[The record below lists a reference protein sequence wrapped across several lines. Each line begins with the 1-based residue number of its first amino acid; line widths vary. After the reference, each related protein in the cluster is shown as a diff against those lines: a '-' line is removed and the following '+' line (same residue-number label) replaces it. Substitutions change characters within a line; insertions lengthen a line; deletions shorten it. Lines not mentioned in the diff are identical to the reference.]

1 MLADVPHIGNYRLM
15 WVCKITQKA
24 ALAIIRISRTHCG
37 EPAWTSARGQAQF
50 LHIHYPYGS
59 TFPWLKWPWSPDW
72 KNPYIIRSTHLL
84 QFTCHAKF
92 CQNSQVTVSWLRL
105 SNIEDTWRY
114 AWTPKWSSLS
124 TLEMGWNP
132 RHANCTTVLWH
143 CGVLSSLVLQ
153 HSVA

>member
-1 MLADVPHIGNYRLM
+1 M

-72 KNPYIIRSTHLL
+72 KNPYIIHSFGQLTCCSLL
-84 QFTCHAKF
+84 VMQSFARILKWPSAGWGFQTLKIH
-92 CQNSQVTVSWLRL
+92 
-105 SNIEDTWRY
+105 EDICINPQMEQPQY
-114 AWTPKWSSLS
+114 AWDGLKPLITRQLYNGSL
-124 TLEMGWNP
+124 
-132 RHANCTTVLWH
+132 RHWI
-143 CGVLSSLVLQ
+143 GVLSSLVLQ
-153 HSVA
+153 HTVA